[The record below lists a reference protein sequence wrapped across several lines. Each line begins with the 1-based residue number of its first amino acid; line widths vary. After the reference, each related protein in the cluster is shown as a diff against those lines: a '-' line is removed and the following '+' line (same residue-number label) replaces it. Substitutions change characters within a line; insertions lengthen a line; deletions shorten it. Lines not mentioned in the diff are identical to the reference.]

1 VRLLGSTADG
11 SCRFAQLRLPR
22 PFTLNRPGPAE
33 LRSECTPTED
43 LPVTDNKPT
52 SAVPTAILVA
62 AFDSQLKWAGTIRRA
77 LESRGF
83 ACQLIVPNDIRH
95 AISDGQRADY
105 NGAGVAYMPWT
116 ELVSASLKVDAVV
129 LAVHGPLVR
138 RFCHDL
144 FDAVELTHTLP
155 PVTISGW
162 VGVIIEK
169 IIAGYLDRYATD
181 IVAVNSRSELATFE
195 AVARSLHLPTCNL
208 VLSGLPLLSGEP
220 PKALV
225 DAPIKIVMF
234 ADQPTVPQTREDR
247 LYIYQRLLTY
257 ARTHPD
263 RQVVLKP
270 RHRIGEDTFHRM
282 KFHPEVLLSGVR
294 RPPNFS
300 IDYTPISDRL
310 ADLDLMLT
318 VSSTAALE
326 AVGAGVRTAFIADL
340 DVREQL
346 GNHIFLE
353 SGLLRTF
360 DQLERDDIG
369 TPTKS
374 WVEDYFFST
383 SGVTP
388 AQRLADRARELVMR
402 ADRGRPP
409 TWNTALFASQHELF
423 TYRKQG
429 AQGRPVGEER
439 NGWARTVAR
448 WVLPYGIQLQ
458 LRQARARRQVLRQQA
473 EEAQMASAV
482 LDHSEPHLSQGAAT
496 SSVGKR

>member
-1 VRLLGSTADG
+1 M
-11 SCRFAQLRLPR
+11 
-22 PFTLNRPGPAE
+22 
-33 LRSECTPTED
+33 
-43 LPVTDNKPT
+43 TDKPT

-83 ACQLIVPNDIRH
+83 ACQLIVPSDIRH
-95 AISDGQRADY
+95 AISDGQLADY
-105 NGAGVAYMPWT
+105 DGGGVAYLPWT

-144 FDAVELTHTLP
+144 FDAVEVTRALP

-169 IIAGYLDRYATD
+169 IIAGYLERYATD
-181 IVAVNSRSELATFE
+181 IVGVNSRSELATFE
-195 AVARSLHLPTCNL
+195 AVARNLHLPTGNL
-208 VLSGLPLLSGEP
+208 VLSGLPLLSGER
-220 PKALV
+220 PKTAV
-225 DAPIKIVMF
+225 DTPIKRVLF

-247 LYIYQRLLTY
+247 LYIYQRLLAY

-270 RHRIGEDTFHRM
+270 RHRMGEDTFHRM
-282 KFHPEVLLSGVR
+282 KFHPEILLRGVR
-294 RPPNFS
+294 TPPNFS
-300 IDYTPISDRL
+300 IDYTTISEQL

-360 DQLERDDIG
+360 DQLEKDDIG
-369 TPTKS
+369 IPTEN
-374 WVEDYFFST
+374 WVEDYFFNT
-383 SGVTP
+383 SGVSP
-388 AQRLADRARELVMR
+388 AQRLADRALELVMG

-423 TYRKQG
+423 TYRKQAARG
-429 AQGRPVGEER
+429 SRAGDQRTS
-439 NGWARTVAR
+439 WARKLAR

-458 LRQARARRQVLRQQA
+458 LRQARARRQTLRQQA
-473 EEAQMASAV
+473 EEAQLANAV
-482 LDHSEPHLSQGAAT
+482 LDPSERQLSQ
-496 SSVGKR
+496 VG